1 MEAQLRHLD
10 ERSDAPFAE
19 LRSEVLA
26 ELQAAEARW
35 ERCFGQLT
43 TRLWWLS
50 GVPFT
55 TLLARAT
62 LLPRAFAR

>member
-43 TRLWWLS
+43 TRLWWLF
-50 GVPFT
+50 GFQFT
-55 TLLARAT
+55 ILLALVAVLTRACA
-62 LLPRAFAR
+62 L